1 MNEPPQFRTVLR
13 GYDPEQVAA
22 VVADLTSSLTVA
34 RRTAA
39 DRTMEL
45 TQAQQLVA
53 TLSEERDEA
62 VERLT
67 ADAGSGQGPSVEVG
81 GRVSAIL
88 SLADE
93 EAGQLRTEA
102 EQYADELR
110 RSAEA
115 EANRIRAG
123 AAETADRLVREADQA
138 AETQREAVATRQAE
152 LADAERGAAQIIESA
167 RREAE
172 LETRRAR
179 ADTAEAD
186 RARDRVA
193 TDLHGVLEVLARLQ
207 LEMGDDDDTPVPTW
221 NQREPRP
228 TTRAVA
234 TADT

>member
-1 MNEPPQFRTVLR
+1 
-13 GYDPEQVAA
+13 
-22 VVADLTSSLTVA
+22 
-34 RRTAA
+34 
-39 DRTMEL
+39 MEL

-207 LEMGDDDDTPVPTW
+207 LEMRDDDDTPVPSW